1 LEFQLP
7 VGWSKEIKSRTTSPK
22 IDTFFINPN
31 GDRYRSLVEAQRAL
45 AVSSSSSLPVA
56 QPSSL
61 PQDSDQ
67 SQPSATTIT
76 ESYVEKE
83 FKMFR
88 QILFNA
94 PSKRVKLKQGVH
106 ESYVSIDDVNALLD
120 ELDANNYVTLDIDGQ
135 YVVTSIPLHYINN
148 PLTNKLVS
156 KYSLPAY
163 VHKIIH
169 CKKNEVLKL
178 NGSDLS
184 VQKGFN
190 IYVNIRQKASSKA
203 SLQSNENIIG
213 SLFGWG
219 SLHGTIVIELARG
232 WRQKSTK

>member
-1 LEFQLP
+1 MP
-7 VGWSKEIKSRTTSPK
+7 VGWSKEIQSRTTSSK
-22 IDTFFINPN
+22 TDIYFIDPN
-31 GDRYRSLVEAQRAL
+31 GNKYSSLVEVQRAL

-61 PQDSDQ
+61 TQDSG
-67 SQPSATTIT
+67 QPQPPTTTTIT
-76 ESYVEKE
+76 EFNVEKE

-106 ESYVSIDDVNALLD
+106 DSYASIDDVNALLD

-156 KYSLPAY
+156 KYSLPVY

-184 VQKGFN
+184 VPKGFN

-219 SLHGTIVIELARG
+219 CLHGTIVIELASG
-232 WRQKSTK
+232 WRQKSNSC